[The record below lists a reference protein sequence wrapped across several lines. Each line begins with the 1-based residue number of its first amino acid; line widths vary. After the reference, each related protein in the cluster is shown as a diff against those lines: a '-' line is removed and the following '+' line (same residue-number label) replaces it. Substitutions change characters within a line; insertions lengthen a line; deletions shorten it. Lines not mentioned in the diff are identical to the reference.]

1 MTENEASDLHSTS
14 WRRKRCLAGDAA
26 DGISESVYRIK
37 EGPIS
42 ETESWEFQP
51 GVGVKVERRGFADK
65 KDGLFAIELVQ
76 R

>member
-1 MTENEASDLHSTS
+1 MKQTIYIRLLNEGTNV
-14 WRRKRCLAGDAA
+14 WRPVAA

-37 EGPIS
+37 EDPIP

-51 GVGVKVERRGFADK
+51 GMVVKVERRGFADK
-65 KDGLFAIELVQ
+65 KDGLFATELVQ

>member
-1 MTENEASDLHSTS
+1 MKRTIYIRLVGAGSDV
-14 WRRKRCLAGDAA
+14 WRAVAA

-37 EGPIS
+37 ESPIP

-51 GVGVKVERRGFADK
+51 GMMVKVERRGFADK